1 MVSKNIIYKCFIGV
15 IVAQSINIQAQTK
28 TAPAVKPKIAAA
40 AVNKPAAKPV
50 DMDDPIAVANMKF
63 EAKNYEDALADYL
76 KLLEGNEK
84 NAFYN
89 FRVGACYVETNLD
102 KLKAKTF
109 IELAITEPNVD
120 KSLLYYYAKSLTFHL
135 EFDKATEQFK
145 KYLAT
150 PAGKAMEKEVQHKID
165 RCQNGKELVKFPIAV
180 TFENLGKEINSPF
193 ADYSPFISEGENFL
207 MYNSLRPDNSVK
219 KSDGKYASNVYISE
233 VKDGKWQQGEDIGEN
248 VNTKEGDEEIVGV
261 CADGNTLIFSFDN
274 KEGKGDVFV
283 GPKMDNQILKPFKVN
298 PNINGAKSEES
309 SASISPDGKTL
320 YFSSNRPGG
329 LGGFDIYRTRVLPN
343 GEWGEAYNLG
353 PDVNTALDDDFPNI
367 SLDGYTLYFSSKG
380 HNSMGGYDI
389 FKSEILPDTLNF
401 GPAKNIGYPIN
412 TPFDDKNLCMSD
424 KGRYGYMA
432 ALRKE
437 GQGDLDV
444 YRLIFKGVDAE
455 LTVVKGYLKVN
466 KTDKI
471 PANAMIEVF
480 EAKSNNTF
488 GQYKVNAQTGKYVMI
503 LPPGKYYIEVRSLGY
518 KAHSED
524 LIILDKGSFV
534 PTMEKDMNLLPE

>member
-1 MVSKNIIYKCFIGV
+1 MLQVSTVF
-15 IVAQSINIQAQTK
+15 AQTK
-28 TAPAVKPKIAAA
+28 TAPAAKPKSATTSAAA
-40 AVNKPAAKPV
+40 AKVVDINDPV
-50 DMDDPIAVANMKF
+50 AVADMKF
-63 EAKNYEDALADYL
+63 NAKNYEDALADYI

-89 FRVGACYVETNLD
+89 YRVGACYVETNVD

-109 IELAITEPNVD
+109 LELAATDAAVD
-120 KSLLYYYAKSLTFHL
+120 KMFAYTYARALTFHL
-135 EFDKATEQFK
+135 EFDKAIEQYK
-145 KYLAT
+145 KFLAS
-150 PAGKAMEKEVQHKID
+150 PSGKAMEKEVQHEIEM
-165 RCQNGKELVKFPIAV
+165 CQNAKELIKFPVAV
-180 TFENLGKEINSPF
+180 TFENLGQEINSPF
-193 ADYSPFISEGENFL
+193 ADYSPFISEGETFL
-207 MYNSLRPDNSVK
+207 MYNSQRPDNAVK
-219 KSDGKYASNVYISE
+219 KADGKYASNVYISS
-233 VKDGKWQQGEDIGEN
+233 VKEGKWQQGEDIGET
-248 VNTKEGDEEIVGV
+248 VNTKDGDEEIVGV

-274 KEGKGDVFV
+274 KDGKGDVFV

-298 PNINGAKSEES
+298 PNINSTKYEES

-320 YFSSNRPGG
+320 YFASNRPGG
-329 LGGFDIYRTRVLPN
+329 LGGFDIYRTRILPS

-353 PDVNTALDDDFPNI
+353 PDVNTAFDEDFPNI

-380 HNSMGGYDI
+380 HNSMGGYDV

-401 GPAKNIGYPIN
+401 GPPKNVGYPIN
-412 TPFDDKNLCMSD
+412 TPFDDKNLCMSG

-444 YRLIFKGVDAE
+444 YRIVFKGVDAE
-455 LTVVKGYLKVN
+455 LTVVKGMLRVN

-488 GQYKVNAQTGKYVMI
+488 GQYKVNALTGKYVMI
-503 LPPGKYYIEVRSLGY
+503 LPPGKYYLEVRSQGY
-518 KAHSED
+518 KAHSEE

-534 PTMEKDMNLLPE
+534 PSIEKDMNLLPE

>member
-1 MVSKNIIYKCFIGV
+1 MLSKNIINTCFAGIMCLQFTAV
-15 IVAQSINIQAQTK
+15 NAQTK
-28 TAPAVKPKIAAA
+28 TAPAPKPKTVVAA
-40 AVNKPAAKPV
+40 PAKAV
-50 DMDDPIAVANMKF
+50 DMNDPIAVADMKF
-63 EAKNYEDALADYL
+63 NAKNYEDALADYL

-89 FRVGACYVETNLD
+89 YRVGACYVETNVD

-109 IELAITEPNVD
+109 LEIAVLEPNVD
-120 KSLLYYYAKSLTFHL
+120 KMLLYTYAKSLTFHL
-135 EFDKATEQFK
+135 EFDKAIEQYK
-145 KYLAT
+145 KFIAT
-150 PAGKAMEKEVQHKID
+150 AHGKTLEKEVQHEIEM
-165 RCQNGKELVKFPIAV
+165 CQNAKELIKFPVAV
-180 TFENLGKEINSPF
+180 SFENLGKEINSPF
-193 ADYSPFISEGENFL
+193 ADYSPFISEGETFL
-207 MYNSLRPDNSVK
+207 MYNSQRPDNSIK
-219 KSDGKYASNVYISE
+219 KADGKYASNVYISS
-233 VKDGKWQQGEDIGEN
+233 VKDGKWQLGDDIGET
-248 VNTKEGDEEIVGV
+248 VNTKDGDEEIVGV

-298 PNINGAKSEES
+298 PNINSAKFEES

-320 YFSSNRPGG
+320 YFASNRPGG
-329 LGGFDIYRTRVLPN
+329 LGGFDIYRTRILPS

-353 PDVNTALDDDFPNI
+353 PDVNTAYDEDFPNI

-389 FKSEILPDTLNF
+389 FKSEILTDTLNF

-412 TPFDDKNLCMSD
+412 TPFDDKNLCMSG

-437 GQGDLDV
+437 GLGDLDI
-444 YRLIFKGVDAE
+444 YRIIFKGVDAE
-455 LTVVKGYLKVN
+455 LTVVKGVLRVN

-471 PANAMIEVF
+471 PANATIEVF
-480 EAKSNNTF
+480 ESKSNNTF
-488 GQYKVNAQTGKYVMI
+488 GQYKVNPQTGKYVMI
-503 LPPGKYYIEVRSLGY
+503 LPPGKYYLEVRAQGF

-534 PTMEKDMNLLPE
+534 PSMDKDMNLLPE

>member
-1 MVSKNIIYKCFIGV
+1 MVSNKIFIPLLACIFFIPISYV
-15 IVAQSINIQAQTK
+15 IGQTK
-28 TAPAVKPKIAAA
+28 TTPPVKAKAPVAV
-40 AVNKPAAKPV
+40 AAKAV
-50 DMDDPIAVANMKF
+50 DMNDPIAVADMKF
-63 EAKNYEDALADYL
+63 NAKNYEDALADYL

-89 FRVGACYVETNLD
+89 YRVGACYVETNVD

-109 IELAITEPNVD
+109 LELASADANVD
-120 KSLLYYYAKSLTFHL
+120 KMFLYTYAKSLTFHL
-135 EFDKATEQFK
+135 DFDKAIEEYK
-145 KYLAT
+145 KFLAT
-150 PAGKAMEKEVQHKID
+150 AHGKTMEKEVQHEIEM
-165 RCQNGKELVKFPIAV
+165 CQNAKILIKTPVAV

-193 ADYSPFISEGENFL
+193 ADYSPFISEDETFL
-207 MYNSLRPDNSVK
+207 MYNSQRPDNAVK
-219 KSDGKYASNVYISE
+219 KADGKFASNVYISS
-233 VKDGKWQQGEDIGEN
+233 VKEGKWQQGEDIGET

-298 PNINGAKSEES
+298 PNINSSKHEES
-309 SASISPDGKTL
+309 SASIAPDGKTL
-320 YFSSNRPGG
+320 YFASNRPGG
-329 LGGFDIYRTRVLPN
+329 LGGFDIYRTRILPS

-353 PDVNTALDDDFPNI
+353 PDINTAYDEDFPNI

-412 TPFDDKNLCMSD
+412 TPFDDKNLCMSG

-444 YRLIFKGVDAE
+444 YRIIFKGVDAE
-455 LTVVKGYLKVN
+455 LTIVKGVLKEF
-466 KTDKI
+466 KSEKI

-480 EAKSNNTF
+480 ESKSNNTF
-488 GQYKVNAQTGKYVMI
+488 GQYKVNPTTGKYVMI
-503 LPPGKYYIEVRSLGY
+503 LPPGKYSLDVIAPGY
-518 KAHSED
+518 KAHSEN
-524 LIILDKGSFV
+524 ITILDKGSFV
-534 PTMEKDMNLLPE
+534 PSMEVNMNLLPEK

>member
-1 MVSKNIIYKCFIGV
+1 MMSKNIFITCLTATLF
-15 IVAQSINIQAQTK
+15 IHTAIAHAQTK
-28 TAPAVKPKIAAA
+28 TGGAVKAKAPVPAIPKSLDMSD
-40 AVNKPAAKPV
+40 PV
-50 DMDDPIAVANMKF
+50 AVANMKF
-63 EAKNYEDALADYL
+63 MAKNYEDALSDYL
-76 KLLEGNEK
+76 KLLEANEK

-89 FRVGACYVETNLD
+89 YRVGACYIETNVD

-109 IELAITEPNVD
+109 LELAANEPNVD
-120 KSLLYYYAKSLTFHL
+120 KMFAFTFAKALTFHL
-135 EFDKATEQFK
+135 EFDKAIEQYK
-145 KYLAT
+145 KFMET
-150 PAGKAMEKEVQHKID
+150 PTGKAMEKAVQHEIEM
-165 RCQNGKELVKFPIAV
+165 CQNAKELVKSPIAV
-180 TFENLGKEINSPF
+180 TFENLGKDINSPF
-193 ADYSPFISEGENFL
+193 ADYSPFISEGEDFL
-207 MYNSLRPDNSVK
+207 MFNSQRPDNSVK
-219 KSDGKYASNVYISE
+219 KADGKYASNVYISS
-233 VKDGKWQQGEDIGEN
+233 VKDGKWQLAEDIGET
-248 VNTKEGDEEIVGV
+248 VNTKDGDEEIVGV

-298 PNINGAKSEES
+298 PNINSSNFEES

-320 YFSSNRPGG
+320 YFASNRAGG
-329 LGGFDIYRTRVLPN
+329 LGGFDIYRTRILPS

-353 PDVNTALDDDFPNI
+353 PDVNTAYDEDFPNI
-367 SLDGYTLYFSSKG
+367 SIDGYTLYYSSKG

-401 GPAKNIGYPIN
+401 GPAKNVGYPIN
-412 TPFDDKNLCMSD
+412 TPFDDKNLCISGR
-424 KGRYGYMA
+424 GRYGYMA

-437 GQGDLDV
+437 GLGDLDV
-444 YRLIFKGVDAE
+444 YRVIFKGVDAE
-455 LTVVKGYLKVN
+455 LTVVKGVLKEN
-466 KTDKI
+466 KTDKV

-503 LPPGKYYIEVRSLGY
+503 LPPGKYYLEVRAQGY

-534 PTMEKDMNLLPE
+534 PSMQKDMNLLPE